1 MKISTKGRYGLRAM
15 LNLAINN
22 GSGYTTLKT
31 ISKREEISEEYLEH
45 IFSILRRANLVKSIK
60 GSRGGYILADKPSKI
75 SIASILY
82 ALEGDL
88 SIADNIIDD
97 NKTYNSID
105 YCLKINVWDKIN
117 TEVAKVIESIT
128 LENLISRYEVISN
141 DKVSMFYI

>member
-15 LNLAINN
+15 LSLAINS

-60 GSRGGYILADKPSKI
+60 GSQGGYILADKPSKI

-88 SIADNIIDD
+88 SVADNIVDD

-105 YCLKINVWDKIN
+105 YCLKTNVWDKIN
-117 TEVAKVIESIT
+117 MEVAKFIESIT
-128 LENLISRYEVISN
+128 LEDLISRYGVISN
-141 DKVSMFYI
+141 DKISMFYI